1 LKDKAQ
7 IMPVAKK
14 TIKES
19 LTVRQLERL
28 VSEMNQT
35 PAKKHAPKPQRSKF
49 VEATEEQLRQRFQ
62 TKVAIQESKAGKG
75 KIEIPFVSTDDLNRI
90 LDVLSISLDD
100 TD

>member
-1 LKDKAQ
+1 
-7 IMPVAKK
+7 
-14 TIKES
+14 
-19 LTVRQLERL
+19 
-28 VSEMNQT
+28 
-35 PAKKHAPKPQRSKF
+35 